1 MKQTLFTLLSMSVS
15 GGILAGVVYLI
26 RALLQKRV
34 SKAVLPLL
42 WALVGVRLVM
52 PFTLAVAFSP
62 FPAFGTEAIQS
73 IVEPNAQVETDL
85 QDASEKPGNATE
97 NTPVV
102 SEPLDAPESGT
113 SLVQDHEAS
122 PVSELPGENSSVPEP
137 AKIEDSD
144 LTPAGQSVQ
153 TPDTDPVVVD
163 PVVID
168 PVVSDPIESA
178 VPAVTEAPAAATPA
192 ASEKVPTQDW
202 LPYVLLAVWIAGVLG
217 MLVYFFLNY
226 LRLRKKTRDAVPMG
240 EGIYCSNDLCS
251 PFILGIVRPKV
262 FLPKGLSADETRQ
275 VLAHEKAHL
284 ERYDHLTKVLAFF
297 VLAIHWFNPLV
308 WLAYLSLSRDIE
320 FACDERAIRGLD
332 TSARK
337 EYGETLLRLSTKH
350 RSIQPSPLSFGEV
363 GVKARLMMLFKKQKT
378 SLWLTVL
385 AAVLTVSLGACLF
398 TTKVAETA
406 KQTDP
411 VPSATEAPAETE
423 APTESASEKPS
434 EAATTDPS
442 ETAAT
447 EAPTEKPTEAP
458 TEPPTEEANGLT
470 EAYTFDQIYGSV
482 HAKALDPDERTKLVN
497 FLEAEEENRL
507 PRRLP
512 KLFLV
517 QAYRDPSEIDL
528 SILFYD
534 GTEKGI
540 TLEERQAA
548 AESLKKPDLVQFDV
562 EKRKVD
568 SMIKL
573 FRQYTGQEP
582 TEKQL
587 GEACSKWIYLEK
599 YDAYYSFFTDTVGV
613 RAELKRA
620 CRLDADSA
628 AEFHLPAAN
637 GDLIALE
644 WTVPEAFR
652 STMGTATGMILLAP
666 NGNSWTILANY
677 YLPEAPKDLPES
689 VTFDRI
695 YQYVN
700 VQKLTKDEEN
710 EILPTLAKVAGSQA
724 VLARACRMDA
734 ASAERF
740 KLPVA
745 EGDVIAVE
753 WVIPADRQLLEAG
766 TAAGVILLTP
776 SGEGWDLLATYIVPG
791 YQGPSESDCQ
801 PVDPE
806 KWNENLKQTI
816 ELGHSH
822 GFRYLDDLEDE
833 LDADLVKALKEYE
846 RFFSG
851 LYWQHLDLNE
861 FSVLSFSD
869 TVLYDAKRTME
880 YYKAEAQRAKD
891 VFTYAETNLSHLNI
905 QSQGDMV
912 TIDVK
917 VWTECEYMSPRSLT
931 AGGIFGR
938 GTDHRLVLQKKTDGT
953 FLLVSDSFDERP
965 GQAPSYPAAH
975 SSDR

>member
-1 MKQTLFTLLSMSVS
+1 MKEWIVLLLNLSVS
-15 GGILAGVVYLI
+15 GGILAGIVFLI
-26 RALLQKRV
+26 RLLIRKRAP
-34 SKAVLPLL
+34 KAIMPFL
-42 WALVGVRLVM
+42 WALVGLRLVL
-52 PFTLAVAFSP
+52 PVTLTVAFSP
-62 FPAFGTEAIQS
+62 FPASGFLPEEGNATAAIQT
-73 IVEPNAQVETDL
+73 ETDL
-85 QDASEKPGNATE
+85 QDVTLQSAEQPGNT
-97 NTPVV
+97 V
-102 SEPLDAPESGT
+102 
-113 SLVQDHEAS
+113 S
-122 PVSELPGENSSVPEP
+122 PVSNPVSYAPASERQPADALPTAPVPELPNTGAVTPAATPVSSDIPETLPPAAVVPEKEP
-137 AKIEDSD
+137 A
-144 LTPAGQSVQ
+144 AGV
-153 TPDTDPVVVD
+153 
-163 PVVID
+163 
-168 PVVSDPIESA
+168 
-178 VPAVTEAPAAATPA
+178 PAAAAVPV
-192 ASEKVPTQDW
+192 SEW
-202 LPYVLLAVWIAGVLG
+202 LPKVLFFVWIAGVLG
-217 MLVYFFLNY
+217 MAAYFFISY
-226 LRLRKKTRDAVPMG
+226 LRLRNKTREAVLSDN
-240 EGIYCSNDLCS
+240 GIYCSDRFSS
-251 PFILGIVRPKV
+251 PFILGLIRPRIY
-262 FLPKGLSADETRQ
+262 LPEGLSESEKAQ
-275 VLAHEKAHL
+275 VLAHETAHI
-284 ERYDHLTKVLAFF
+284 RRFDHVAKPLSFF
-297 VLAIHWFNPLV
+297 ILAIHWFNPLV
-308 WLAYLSLSRDIE
+308 WLAFLCLSRDIE
-320 FACDERAIRGLD
+320 FACDERAIRDLD
-332 TSARK
+332 VAARK
-337 EYGETLLRLSTKH
+337 NYGATLLKLSTGAH
-350 RSIQPSPLSFGEV
+350 PIQLSPLSFGEV
-363 GVKARLMMLFKKQKT
+363 GVKARLTMLFKKQKP
-378 SLWLTVL
+378 SLVLSVL
-385 AAVLTVSLGACLF
+385 AVVLALGISACF
-398 TTKVAETA
+398 FTA
-406 KQTDP
+406 KP
-411 VPSATEAPAETE
+411 TEAP
-423 APTESASEKPS
+423 SA
-434 EAATTDPS
+434 DP
-442 ETAAT
+442 
-447 EAPTEKPTEAP
+447 APTEKPTEVPTEAP
-458 TEPPTEEANGLT
+458 TEEPTEVPTEAPTEEANGLT
-470 EAYTFDQIYGSV
+470 AEFTFDQIYYSAQ
-482 HAKALDPDERTKLVN
+482 AKALDSDETAKLVS

-512 KLFLV
+512 KLFLA

-534 GTEKGI
+534 GTEKDV
-540 TLEERQAA
+540 TPEECQAA
-548 AESLKKPDLVQFDV
+548 AEALKNPSLAQFDV
-562 EKRKVD
+562 EKRTVG
-568 SMIKL
+568 SMKEL
-573 FRQYTGQEP
+573 FRKYTGQEP

-587 GEACSKWIYLEK
+587 KEACSQWIYLEK
-599 YDAYYSFFTDTVGV
+599 NDAYYSFFTDTMSVHV
-613 RAELKRA
+613 EFKRA
-620 CRLDADSA
+620 CALDANTA
-628 AEFHLPAAN
+628 ARLNLPAAN

-666 NGNSWTILANY
+666 NRNSWTILANY

-766 TAAGVILLTP
+766 AAAGVILLTP
-776 SGEGWDLLATYIVPG
+776 NGEGWDLLATYIVPG

-965 GQAPSYPAAH
+965 GQHPSYPAAH